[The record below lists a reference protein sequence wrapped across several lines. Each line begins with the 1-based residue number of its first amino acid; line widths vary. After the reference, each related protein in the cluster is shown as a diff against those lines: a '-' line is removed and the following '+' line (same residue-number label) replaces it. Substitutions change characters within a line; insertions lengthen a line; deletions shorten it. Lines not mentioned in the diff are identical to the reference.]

1 MISQL
6 IFSGLKQ
13 IKSAKDKVAGGGLSY
28 NEEGWKDML
37 ANALACGRVCVSF
50 YFYMVNGLKCT
61 INKARMSLKTSRQRQ
76 RHTQMERGIC

>member
-28 NEEGWKDML
+28 NEEGWKDTL
-37 ANALACGRVCVSF
+37 GNAPACVRVCVSF
-50 YFYMVNGLKCT
+50 FYFTWLMVSSV
-61 INKARMSLKTSRQRQ
+61 R
-76 RHTQMERGIC
+76 